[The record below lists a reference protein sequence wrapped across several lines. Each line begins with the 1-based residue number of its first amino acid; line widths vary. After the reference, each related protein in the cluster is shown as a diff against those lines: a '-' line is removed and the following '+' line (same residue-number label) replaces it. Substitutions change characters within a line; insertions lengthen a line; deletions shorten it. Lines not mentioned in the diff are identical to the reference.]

1 MKYATLAE
9 LREAYRFPEDAR
21 RPGPLMIDN
30 DSVSATTGNDEEDNY
45 EDVFEMHPAQLMEE
59 ALALLGI
66 PFEHV

>member
-9 LREAYRFPEDAR
+9 LREAYRFPEGNG
-21 RPGPLMIDN
+21 RPEPLSIDN
-30 DSVSATTGNDEEDNY
+30 DSAAAWDEDGEVK
-45 EDVFEMHPAQLMEE
+45 VFEMHPAQLMEE